1 MEYPALNGIGRF
13 GLIGNCTFMGFFGR
27 KKPVIQPGDLY
38 VKVGDPP
45 SKVWEVTKVWS
56 TVDGIPHARLHGFFQ
71 QSESRIVAI
80 NVLGDRDFYIPTEP
94 PPTEPVCTHHPIK
107 LTAFFSMASL
117 TSI

>member
-1 MEYPALNGIGRF
+1 
-13 GLIGNCTFMGFFGR
+13 MGFFGR

-56 TVDGIPHARLHGFFQ
+56 TVDGIPHARLHRFFQ

-80 NVLGDRDFYIPTEP
+80 TVLSDRDFYIPTEP
-94 PPTEPVCTHHPIK
+94 PSIDPV
-107 LTAFFSMASL
+107 
-117 TSI
+117 